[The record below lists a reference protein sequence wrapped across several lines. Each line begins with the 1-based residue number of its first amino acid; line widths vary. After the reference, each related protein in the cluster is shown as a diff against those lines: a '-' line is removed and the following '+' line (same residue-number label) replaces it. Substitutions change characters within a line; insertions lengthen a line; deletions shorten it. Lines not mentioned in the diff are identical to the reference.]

1 MKISRNIVFA
11 AIAFMFVVFALILVY
26 LYDYTRIDY
35 SSIDYIEGLQKGPS
49 NFLDLSGDIGVES
62 AEDLGYEVKGEF
74 DILIHYGKQVIR
86 VNKQCLDSEE
96 WNRRAAK
103 IGIKVYTK
111 ISEETGERLY
121 QVTYWGEKI
130 TRWSR
135 VD

>member
-1 MKISRNIVFA
+1 MKIGRNIVFA
-11 AIAFMFVVFALILVY
+11 AVAMMFVILGLIMIY

-35 SSIDYIEGLQKGPS
+35 TAVDYITELQKGPS

-62 AEDLGYEVKGEF
+62 IDDLGFEVKGEY

-96 WNRRAAK
+96 WNSRVGK

-111 ISEETGERLY
+111 VSEETGKRMY
-121 QVTYWGEKI
+121 RVTYWGDKI
-130 TRWSR
+130 EQWSR